1 VITLY
6 VYTMIWRLIRPII
19 PLILWQRTRK
29 SKELAN
35 RRIERYGL
43 IDENVNGLPPHS
55 GRRIWLHGVS
65 VGETL
70 AALRLARALANHL
83 PDHKFLITTN
93 TITGLGV
100 IQAAIADQPG
110 FPVSYV
116 MQPLD
121 HPDFIDRFL
130 ANWHPVAAIFM
141 ESDFWPNLI
150 LRSKQFGIPVIFAS
164 SQLSDK
170 AAAKWIKRP
179 AFAKQIFA
187 AADLILPVDSQQA
200 EQFRRLIG
208 ATRDAPQIH
217 VVGSLKLPDIQPPDP
232 HLQQTL
238 HKAAANRR
246 VFLAASTH
254 HGEDQIIIDAA
265 RMLGAGWLTIIAPR
279 HPQRG
284 DSVAALA
291 GQAPQRRHSAM
302 PDQTETIFIMD
313 SLGEMGTLF
322 NLANYVFL
330 GGSLVPAGGHNPLE
344 PATFGLPILTGPHIF
359 KNSAEFNGLA
369 AADAVFDVRDAETIT
384 TQIHMLEKDPK
395 RRAKLAKSAKDYVTV
410 AHQRVSVA
418 ARAIEHVLHKDK

>member
-1 VITLY
+1 MTLSFY
-6 VYTMIWRLIRPII
+6 SMIWRLVRPII
-19 PLILWQRTRK
+19 PLILWQRTRN

-35 RRIERYGL
+35 RRIERYGR
-43 IDENVNGLPPHS
+43 IDANLNRSPPHS

-65 VGETL
+65 VGETV

-83 PDHKFLITTN
+83 PDHEFLITTN
-93 TITGLGV
+93 TITSLGV
-100 IQAAIADQPG
+100 IQAAMADQPSL
-110 FPVSYV
+110 PVSHV

-121 HPDFIDRFL
+121 HPDFVDQFL
-130 ANWHPVAAIFM
+130 ANWRPVAAIFM

-164 SQLSDK
+164 SQLSNK
-170 AAAKWIKRP
+170 AAAKWMKRP
-179 AFAKQIFA
+179 AFAKQLFA

-200 EQFRRLIG
+200 DQFRRLIG
-208 ATRDAPQIH
+208 TAKDAPQIQ
-217 VVGSLKLPDIQPPDP
+217 VVGSLKLPDIQPPNA

-238 HKAAANRR
+238 QKAAANRR

-279 HPQRG
+279 HPHRG
-284 DSVAALA
+284 DSIAALA
-291 GQAPQRRHSAM
+291 GQAPQRSHGAM
-302 PDQTETIFIMD
+302 PDQNETIFIMD

-322 NLANYVFL
+322 NLADYVFL

-344 PATFGLPILTGPHIF
+344 PAAFGLPILTGPHIF

-384 TQIHMLEKDPK
+384 AQIHLLEKDRK
-395 RRAKLAKSAKDYVTV
+395 RRAKLAKSATDYVTI

-418 ARAIEHVLHKDK
+418 ARAIDHVLNKDK

>member
-1 VITLY
+1 MTLT
-6 VYTMIWRLIRPII
+6 VYNVLWRLIRPII
-19 PLILWQRTRK
+19 PLILWQRTRNG
-29 SKELAN
+29 KELAN
-35 RRIERYGL
+35 RRIERYGRT
-43 IDENVNGLPPHS
+43 DANVNRSPPHS

-65 VGETL
+65 VGETV

-83 PDHKFLITTN
+83 PDHEFLITTN
-93 TITGLGV
+93 TITGLAV
-100 IQAAIADQPG
+100 IQATMADQPG
-110 FPVSYV
+110 LPVSHV

-121 HPDFIDRFL
+121 HPDFVDQFL

-164 SQLSDK
+164 SQLSNK
-170 AAAKWIKRP
+170 AAAKWMKRP
-179 AFAKQIFA
+179 AFARQLFA
-187 AADLILPVDSQQA
+187 AANLILPTDSQQA
-200 EQFRRLIG
+200 EQFRCLVG
-208 ATRDAPQIH
+208 TAKDAPQIQ
-217 VVGSLKLPDIQPPDP
+217 VVGSLKLPDIQPPNA

-279 HPQRG
+279 HPHRG
-284 DSVAALA
+284 DSIAALA
-291 GQAPQRRHSAM
+291 GQAPQRSHGAM
-302 PDQTETIFIMD
+302 PGQNETIFIMD

-322 NLANYVFL
+322 SLANYVFL
-330 GGSLVPAGGHNPLE
+330 GGSLVRAGGHNPLE
-344 PATFGLPILTGPHIF
+344 PAAFGLPILTGPHIF
-359 KNSAEFNGLA
+359 KNSAEFYGLA

-384 TQIHMLEKDPK
+384 AQIHLLEKDPK
-395 RRAKLAKSAKDYVTV
+395 RRAKLAKSAKDYVTI

-418 ARAIEHVLHKDK
+418 ARAIDDVLNKDK

>member
-1 VITLY
+1 MTLI
-6 VYTMIWRLIRPII
+6 VYNMIWRLIRPIV
-19 PLILWQRTRK
+19 PLILWQRTRNG
-29 SKELAN
+29 KELAN
-35 RRIERYGL
+35 RRIERYGRT
-43 IDENVNGLPPHS
+43 DAHVNRSPPHS

-65 VGETL
+65 VGETM

-83 PDHKFLITTN
+83 PDHEFLITTN

-100 IQAAIADQPG
+100 IQATMADQTG
-110 FPVSYV
+110 LPVSHV

-121 HPDFIDRFL
+121 HPDFVDQFL

-150 LRSKQFGIPVIFAS
+150 LRSKKIGIPVIFAS
-164 SQLSDK
+164 SQLSNK
-170 AAAKWIKRP
+170 AAAKWMKRP
-179 AFAKQIFA
+179 AFARQLFA
-187 AADLILPVDSQQA
+187 AANLILPADSQQA
-200 EQFRRLIG
+200 EQFRCLVG
-208 ATRDAPQIH
+208 TAKDAPQIQ
-217 VVGSLKLPDIQPPDP
+217 VVGSLKLPDIQPPNA

-279 HPQRG
+279 HPHRG
-284 DSVAALA
+284 DSIAALA
-291 GQAPQRRHSAM
+291 GQAPQRSHGAM
-302 PDQTETIFIMD
+302 PDQNETIFIMD

-330 GGSLVPAGGHNPLE
+330 GGSLVRAGGHNPLE

-359 KNSAEFNGLA
+359 KNSAEFCGLA

-384 TQIHMLEKDPK
+384 AQIHLLEKDPK
-395 RRAKLAKSAKDYVTV
+395 RRAKLAKSAKDYVTI

-418 ARAIEHVLHKDK
+418 AHAIDHVLNKDK

>member
-65 VGETL
+65 VGETV
-70 AALRLARALANHL
+70 AALRLAQSLANHL
-83 PDHKFLITTN
+83 PDHEFLITTN

-100 IQAAIADQPG
+100 IQAAMADRPG
-110 FPVSYV
+110 LPVSHV

-121 HPDFIDRFL
+121 HPDFIDQFL
-130 ANWHPVAAIFM
+130 NNWHPVAAIFM

-208 ATRDAPQIH
+208 TARDAPQIH

-410 AHQRVSVA
+410 AHQR
-418 ARAIEHVLHKDK
+418 RGTRH

>member
-1 VITLY
+1 MTLT
-6 VYTMIWRLIRPII
+6 VYNMLWRLIRPII
-19 PLILWQRTRK
+19 PLILWQRTRNG
-29 SKELAN
+29 KELAN
-35 RRIERYGL
+35 RRIERYGRT
-43 IDENVNGLPPHS
+43 DANVNRSPPHS

-65 VGETL
+65 VGETV

-83 PDHKFLITTN
+83 PDHEFLITTN
-93 TITGLGV
+93 TITGIGV
-100 IQAAIADQPG
+100 IQATIADQPG
-110 FPVSYV
+110 LPVSHV

-121 HPDFIDRFL
+121 HPNFVDQFL

-164 SQLSDK
+164 SQLSNK
-170 AAAKWIKRP
+170 AAAKWMKRP
-179 AFAKQIFA
+179 AFARQLFA
-187 AADLILPVDSQQA
+187 AANLILPADSQQA
-200 EQFRRLIG
+200 EQFRCLVG
-208 ATRDAPQIH
+208 TAKDAPQIQ
-217 VVGSLKLPDIQPPDP
+217 VVGSLKLPDIQPPNA

-279 HPQRG
+279 HPHRG
-284 DSVAALA
+284 DSIAALA
-291 GQAPQRRHSAM
+291 GQAPQRSHGAM
-302 PDQTETIFIMD
+302 PDQNETIFIMD

-330 GGSLVPAGGHNPLE
+330 GGSLVRAGGHNPLE
-344 PATFGLPILTGPHIF
+344 PAAFGLPILTGPYIF
-359 KNSAEFNGLA
+359 KNSAEFYGLA

-384 TQIHMLEKDPK
+384 AQIHLLEKDPK
-395 RRAKLAKSAKDYVTV
+395 RRAKLAKSAKDYVTI

-418 ARAIEHVLHKDK
+418 AHAIDHVLNKDK

>member
-1 VITLY
+1 MTLV
-6 VYTMIWRLIRPII
+6 VYNMIWRLIRPIV
-19 PLILWQRTRK
+19 PLILWQRTRDG
-29 SKELAN
+29 KELAN
-35 RRIERYGL
+35 RRIERYGRT
-43 IDENVNGLPPHS
+43 DANVNRSPPHS
-55 GRRIWLHGVS
+55 SRRIWLHGVS
-65 VGETL
+65 VGETV

-83 PDHKFLITTN
+83 PDHEFLITTN

-100 IQAAIADQPG
+100 IQATMADQPSL
-110 FPVSYV
+110 PVSHV

-121 HPDFIDRFL
+121 HPDFVDQFL

-170 AAAKWIKRP
+170 AAAKWMKRP
-179 AFAKQIFA
+179 AFARQLFA
-187 AADLILPVDSQQA
+187 AANLILPADSQQA
-200 EQFRRLIG
+200 EQFRCLVG
-208 ATRDAPQIH
+208 TAKDAPQIQ
-217 VVGSLKLPDIQPPDP
+217 VVGSLKLPDIQPPNA

-279 HPQRG
+279 HPHRG
-284 DSVAALA
+284 DSIAALA
-291 GQAPQRRHSAM
+291 GQAPQRSHGAM
-302 PDQTETIFIMD
+302 PDQNETIFIMD

-330 GGSLVPAGGHNPLE
+330 GGSLVRAGGHNPLE
-344 PATFGLPILTGPHIF
+344 PAAFGLPILTGPYIF

-384 TQIHMLEKDPK
+384 AQIHLLEKDPK
-395 RRAKLAKSAKDYVTV
+395 RRAKLAKSAKDYVTI

-418 ARAIEHVLHKDK
+418 AHAIDHVLNKDK

>member
-1 VITLY
+1 MTLTFY
-6 VYTMIWRLIRPII
+6 NMIWRLVRPII
-19 PLILWQRTRK
+19 PLILWQRTRNG
-29 SKELAN
+29 KELAN
-35 RRIERYGL
+35 RRIERFGRT
-43 IDENVNGLPPHS
+43 DANVNRSPPHS

-65 VGETL
+65 VGETV
-70 AALRLARALANHL
+70 AALRLARALANYS
-83 PDHKFLITTN
+83 PDHEFLITTN

-100 IQAAIADQPG
+100 IRATMADQPG
-110 FPVSYV
+110 LPISYV

-121 HPDFIDRFL
+121 HPDFVDQFL

-164 SQLSDK
+164 SQLSNK
-170 AAAKWIKRP
+170 ATAKWMKRP
-179 AFAKQIFA
+179 TFAKQLFA
-187 AADLILPVDSQQA
+187 AANLILPIDSQQA
-200 EQFRRLIG
+200 DQFRRLTG
-208 ATRDAPQIH
+208 TAKNVPQIQ
-217 VVGSLKLPDIQPPDP
+217 VIGSLKLPDIQPPDP

-279 HPQRG
+279 HPHRG
-284 DSVAALA
+284 DSIAALA
-291 GQAPQRRHSAM
+291 GHAPQRSHGAM
-302 PDQTETIFIMD
+302 PDQNETIFVMD
-313 SLGEMGTLF
+313 SLGEMGALF

-344 PATFGLPILTGPHIF
+344 PAAYGLPILTGPYIF

-369 AADAVFDVRDAETIT
+369 AADAVFDVRDAATIT
-384 TQIHMLEKDPK
+384 AQIHLLERDPK
-395 RRAKLAKSAKDYVTV
+395 RSAKLAKSAKDYVTI

>member
-1 VITLY
+1 MTLT
-6 VYTMIWRLIRPII
+6 VYNMIWRLIRPII
-19 PLILWQRTRK
+19 PLILWQRTRNG
-29 SKELAN
+29 KELAN
-35 RRIERYGL
+35 RRIERYGR
-43 IDENVNGLPPHS
+43 IDANVNRSPPNS

-65 VGETL
+65 VGETV

-83 PDHKFLITTN
+83 PDHEFLITTN

-100 IQAAIADQPG
+100 IQAAMADQPG
-110 FPVSYV
+110 LLVSHV

-121 HPDFIDRFL
+121 HPDFVDQFL
-130 ANWHPVAAIFM
+130 ANWRPVAAIFM

-164 SQLSDK
+164 SQLSNK
-170 AAAKWIKRP
+170 AAAKWMKRP
-179 AFAKQIFA
+179 AFAKQLFA

-200 EQFRRLIG
+200 DQFRRLIG
-208 ATRDAPQIH
+208 TAKDAPQIQ
-217 VVGSLKLPDIQPPDP
+217 VVGSLKLPDIQPPNT

-238 HKAAANRR
+238 QKAAANRR

-279 HPQRG
+279 HPHRG
-284 DSVAALA
+284 DSIAALA
-291 GQAPQRRHSAM
+291 GQAPQRSHGAM
-302 PDQTETIFIMD
+302 PDQNETIFIMD

-344 PATFGLPILTGPHIF
+344 PAAFGLPILTGPHIF

-384 TQIHMLEKDPK
+384 AQIHLLEKDPK
-395 RRAKLAKSAKDYVTV
+395 RRAKLAKSAKDYVTI

-418 ARAIEHVLHKDK
+418 ARAIDHVLNKDK

>member
-1 VITLY
+1 MTLT
-6 VYTMIWRLIRPII
+6 VYNMIWRLIRPII
-19 PLILWQRTRK
+19 PLILWQRTRNG
-29 SKELAN
+29 KELAN
-35 RRIERYGL
+35 RRIERYGR
-43 IDENVNGLPPHS
+43 IDANVNRSPPNS

-65 VGETL
+65 VGETV
-70 AALRLARALANHL
+70 AALRLARALADHL
-83 PDHKFLITTN
+83 PDHEFLITTN

-100 IQAAIADQPG
+100 IQAAMADQPG
-110 FPVSYV
+110 LPVSHV

-121 HPDFIDRFL
+121 HPDFIDQFL
-130 ANWHPVAAIFM
+130 ANWRPVAAIFM

-164 SQLSDK
+164 SQLSNK
-170 AAAKWIKRP
+170 AAAKWMKRP
-179 AFAKQIFA
+179 AFAKQLFA

-200 EQFRRLIG
+200 DQFRRLIG
-208 ATRDAPQIH
+208 TAKDAPQIQ
-217 VVGSLKLPDIQPPDP
+217 VVGSLKLPDIQPPNA

-238 HKAAANRR
+238 QKAAANRR

-279 HPQRG
+279 HPHRG
-284 DSVAALA
+284 DSIAALA
-291 GQAPQRRHSAM
+291 GQASQRSHGAM
-302 PDQTETIFIMD
+302 PDQNETIFIMD

-344 PATFGLPILTGPHIF
+344 PAAFGLPILTGPHIF

-384 TQIHMLEKDPK
+384 AQIHLLEKDPK
-395 RRAKLAKSAKDYVTV
+395 RRAKLAKSAKDYVTI

-418 ARAIEHVLHKDK
+418 ARAIDHVLNKDK

>member
-1 VITLY
+1 MTLT
-6 VYTMIWRLIRPII
+6 VYNVLWRLIRPII
-19 PLILWQRTRK
+19 PLILWQRTRNG
-29 SKELAN
+29 KELAN
-35 RRIERYGL
+35 RRIERYGRT
-43 IDENVNGLPPHS
+43 DANVNRSPPHS

-65 VGETL
+65 VGETV

-83 PDHKFLITTN
+83 PDHEFLITTN

-100 IQAAIADQPG
+100 IQATMADQTG
-110 FPVSYV
+110 LPVSHV

-121 HPDFIDRFL
+121 HPDFVDQFL

-164 SQLSDK
+164 SQLSNK
-170 AAAKWIKRP
+170 AAAKWMKRP
-179 AFAKQIFA
+179 AFARQLFA
-187 AADLILPVDSQQA
+187 AANLILPADSQQA
-200 EQFRRLIG
+200 EQFRCLVG
-208 ATRDAPQIH
+208 TAKDAPQIQ
-217 VVGSLKLPDIQPPDP
+217 VVGSLKLPDIQPPNA

-279 HPQRG
+279 HPHRG
-284 DSVAALA
+284 DSIAALA
-291 GQAPQRRHSAM
+291 GQAPQRSHGAM
-302 PDQTETIFIMD
+302 PDQNETIFIMD
-313 SLGEMGTLF
+313 SLGEMGALF

-330 GGSLVPAGGHNPLE
+330 GGSLVRAGGHNPLE
-344 PATFGLPILTGPHIF
+344 PAAFGLPILTGPHIF
-359 KNSAEFNGLA
+359 KNSAEFCGLA

-384 TQIHMLEKDPK
+384 AQIHLLEKDPK
-395 RRAKLAKSAKDYVTV
+395 RRAKLAKSAKDYVTI

-418 ARAIEHVLHKDK
+418 ARAIDDVLNKDK

>member
-1 VITLY
+1 MITLY

-65 VGETL
+65 VGETV

-100 IQAAIADQPG
+100 IQAATADQPG
-110 FPVSYV
+110 LPVNHV

-121 HPDFIDRFL
+121 HPDFVDQFL
-130 ANWHPVAAIFM
+130 VNWHPVAAIFM
-141 ESDFWPNLI
+141 ESDFWPSLI

-164 SQLSDK
+164 SQLSNK
-170 AAAKWIKRP
+170 AVAKWMKHP
-179 AFAKQIFA
+179 AFAKQLFA

-200 EQFRRLIG
+200 DQFRRLI
-208 ATRDAPQIH
+208 ANAKDEPQIQ
-217 VVGSLKLPDIQPPDP
+217 VVGSLKLPDIQAPNP

-238 HKAAANRR
+238 NKAAANRR

-254 HGEDQIIIDAA
+254 HGEDQIILDAA

-279 HPQRG
+279 HPRRG
-284 DSVAALA
+284 DSIAALA
-291 GQAPQRRHSAM
+291 KQAPQRSHGEI
-302 PDQTETIFIMD
+302 PDQNTTIFIK
-313 SLGEMGTLF
+313 
-322 NLANYVFL
+322 
-330 GGSLVPAGGHNPLE
+330 P
-344 PATFGLPILTGPHIF
+344 
-359 KNSAEFNGLA
+359 
-369 AADAVFDVRDAETIT
+369 
-384 TQIHMLEKDPK
+384 
-395 RRAKLAKSAKDYVTV
+395 
-410 AHQRVSVA
+410 
-418 ARAIEHVLHKDK
+418 

>member
-1 VITLY
+1 
-6 VYTMIWRLIRPII
+6 
-19 PLILWQRTRK
+19 
-29 SKELAN
+29 
-35 RRIERYGL
+35 
-43 IDENVNGLPPHS
+43 
-55 GRRIWLHGVS
+55 
-65 VGETL
+65 
-70 AALRLARALANHL
+70 
-83 PDHKFLITTN
+83 
-93 TITGLGV
+93 
-100 IQAAIADQPG
+100 
-110 FPVSYV
+110 

-121 HPDFIDRFL
+121 HPDFVDQFL
-130 ANWHPVAAIFM
+130 ANWRPVAAIFM

-164 SQLSDK
+164 SQLSNK
-170 AAAKWIKRP
+170 AAEKWMKRP
-179 AFAKQIFA
+179 AFAKKLFA

-200 EQFRRLIG
+200 DQLRRLIG
-208 ATRDAPQIH
+208 TAKDAPQIQ
-217 VVGSLKLPDIQPPDP
+217 VVGSLKLPDIQPPNT

-279 HPQRG
+279 HPHRG
-284 DSVAALA
+284 DSIAALA
-291 GQAPQRRHSAM
+291 GQASQRSHGAM
-302 PDQTETIFIMD
+302 PDQNETIFIMD

-344 PATFGLPILTGPHIF
+344 PAAFGLPILTGPHIF

-369 AADAVFDVRDAETIT
+369 AADAVFDVRDAKTIT
-384 TQIHMLEKDPK
+384 AQIHLLEKDPK
-395 RRAKLAKSAKDYVTV
+395 RRAKLAKSAKDYVTI

-418 ARAIEHVLHKDK
+418 ARAIDHVLNKDK

>member
-1 VITLY
+1 MTLT
-6 VYTMIWRLIRPII
+6 VYNVLWRLIRPII
-19 PLILWQRTRK
+19 PLILWQRTRNG
-29 SKELAN
+29 KELAN
-35 RRIERYGL
+35 RRIERYGRT
-43 IDENVNGLPPHS
+43 DANVNRSPPHS

-65 VGETL
+65 VGETV

-83 PDHKFLITTN
+83 PDHEFLITTN

-100 IQAAIADQPG
+100 IQATMADQTG
-110 FPVSYV
+110 LPVSHV

-121 HPDFIDRFL
+121 HPDFVDQFL

-164 SQLSDK
+164 SQLSNK
-170 AAAKWIKRP
+170 AAAKWMKRP
-179 AFAKQIFA
+179 AFARQLFA
-187 AADLILPVDSQQA
+187 AANLILPADSQQA
-200 EQFRRLIG
+200 EQFRCLVG
-208 ATRDAPQIH
+208 TAKDAPQIQ
-217 VVGSLKLPDIQPPDP
+217 VVGSLKLPDIQPPNA
-232 HLQQTL
+232 HLQQML

-279 HPQRG
+279 HPHRG
-284 DSVAALA
+284 DSIAALA
-291 GQAPQRRHSAM
+291 GQAPQRSHGAM
-302 PDQTETIFIMD
+302 PDQKETIFIMD
-313 SLGEMGTLF
+313 SLGEMGALF

-330 GGSLVPAGGHNPLE
+330 GGSLVRAGGHNPLE
-344 PATFGLPILTGPHIF
+344 PANFGLPILTGPHIF
-359 KNSAEFNGLA
+359 KNSAEFCGLA

-384 TQIHMLEKDPK
+384 AQIHLLEKDPK
-395 RRAKLAKSAKDYVTV
+395 RRAKLAKSAKDYVTI

-418 ARAIEHVLHKDK
+418 ARAIDDVLNKDK

>member
-1 VITLY
+1 
-6 VYTMIWRLIRPII
+6 MIWRLIRPII
-19 PLILWQRTRK
+19 PLILWQRTRNG
-29 SKELAN
+29 KELAN
-35 RRIERYGL
+35 RRIERFGRT
-43 IDENVNGLPPHS
+43 DANVNRSPPHS

-65 VGETL
+65 VGETV
-70 AALRLARALANHL
+70 AALRLARALANYS
-83 PDHKFLITTN
+83 PDHEFLITTN

-100 IQAAIADQPG
+100 IRATMADQPG
-110 FPVSYV
+110 LPISYV

-121 HPDFIDRFL
+121 HPDFVDQFL

-164 SQLSDK
+164 SQLSNK
-170 AAAKWIKRP
+170 ATAKWMKRP
-179 AFAKQIFA
+179 TFAKQLFA
-187 AADLILPVDSQQA
+187 AANLILPIDSQQA
-200 EQFRRLIG
+200 DQFRRLTG
-208 ATRDAPQIH
+208 TAKNVPQIQ
-217 VVGSLKLPDIQPPDP
+217 VIGSLKLPDIQPPDP

-279 HPQRG
+279 HPHRG
-284 DSVAALA
+284 DSIAALA
-291 GQAPQRRHSAM
+291 GHAPQRSHGAM
-302 PDQTETIFIMD
+302 PDQNETIFVMD
-313 SLGEMGTLF
+313 SLGEMGALF

-344 PATFGLPILTGPHIF
+344 PAAYGLPILTGPYIF

-369 AADAVFDVRDAETIT
+369 AADAVFDVRDAATIT
-384 TQIHMLEKDPK
+384 AQIHLLERDPK
-395 RRAKLAKSAKDYVTV
+395 RSAKLAKSAKDYVTI

-418 ARAIEHVLHKDK
+418 ARAIDHVLNKDK

>member
-1 VITLY
+1 MTLT
-6 VYTMIWRLIRPII
+6 VYNMIWRLIRPII
-19 PLILWQRTRK
+19 PLILWQRTRNG
-29 SKELAN
+29 KELAN
-35 RRIERYGL
+35 RRIERYGR
-43 IDENVNGLPPHS
+43 IDANVNRSPPNS

-65 VGETL
+65 VGETV
-70 AALRLARALANHL
+70 AALRLARALADHL
-83 PDHKFLITTN
+83 PDHEFLITTN

-100 IQAAIADQPG
+100 IQAAMADQPG
-110 FPVSYV
+110 LPVSHV

-121 HPDFIDRFL
+121 HPDFVDQFL
-130 ANWHPVAAIFM
+130 ANWRPFAAIFM

-164 SQLSDK
+164 SQLSNK
-170 AAAKWIKRP
+170 AAAKWMKRP
-179 AFAKQIFA
+179 AFAKQLFA
-187 AADLILPVDSQQA
+187 AADLILPVDPQQA
-200 EQFRRLIG
+200 DQFRQLIG
-208 ATRDAPQIH
+208 TAKHTQQIQ

-232 HLQQTL
+232 DLQQIL

-279 HPQRG
+279 HPHRG
-284 DSVAALA
+284 DSIAALA
-291 GQAPQRRHSAM
+291 GQASQRGHGAM
-302 PDQTETIFIMD
+302 PDQNETIFIMD

-330 GGSLVPAGGHNPLE
+330 GGSLEPAGGHNPLE
-344 PATFGLPILTGPHIF
+344 PAAFGLPILTGPHIF

-384 TQIHMLEKDPK
+384 AQIHQLEKDPK
-395 RRAKLAKSAKDYVTV
+395 RRAKLAKAAKNYVTL
-410 AHQRVSVA
+410 AHQRVNVA
-418 ARAIEHVLHKDK
+418 ARAIDLVLSKDK

>member
-1 VITLY
+1 MVLS
-6 VYTMIWRLIRPII
+6 VYNMVWRLLRPLI
-19 PLILWQRTRK
+19 PLILWYRTRRG
-29 SKELAN
+29 KEMAS
-35 RRIERYGL
+35 RRLERYGRSD
-43 IDENVNGLPPHS
+43 IPANKIPPRVT
-55 GRRIWLHGVS
+55 GRIWLHGVS
-65 VGETL
+65 VGETV

-83 PDHKFLITTN
+83 PDHEFLITTN

-100 IQAAIADQPG
+100 IQAAMADQPG
-110 FPVSYV
+110 LPVSHV

-121 HPDFIDRFL
+121 HPDFVDQFL
-130 ANWHPVAAIFM
+130 ANWRPVAAIFM

-164 SQLSDK
+164 SQLSNK
-170 AAAKWIKRP
+170 AAAKWMKRP
-179 AFAKQIFA
+179 AFAKQLFA

-200 EQFRRLIG
+200 DQFRRLIG
-208 ATRDAPQIH
+208 TAKDAPQIQ
-217 VVGSLKLPDIQPPDP
+217 VVGSLKLPDIQPPNA

-279 HPQRG
+279 HPHRG
-284 DSVAALA
+284 DSIAALA
-291 GQAPQRRHSAM
+291 GQASQRSHGAI
-302 PDQTETIFIMD
+302 PDQNETIFIMD

-322 NLANYVFL
+322 NLADYVFL

-344 PATFGLPILTGPHIF
+344 PAAFGLPILTGPHIF

-384 TQIHMLEKDPK
+384 AQIHLLEKDPK
-395 RRAKLAKSAKDYVTV
+395 RRAKLAKSAKDYVTI

-418 ARAIEHVLHKDK
+418 ARAVDHVLNKDK

>member
-1 VITLY
+1 MTLI
-6 VYTMIWRLIRPII
+6 VYNMIWRLIRPFV
-19 PLILWQRTRK
+19 PLILWQRTRNG
-29 SKELAN
+29 KELAN
-35 RRIERYGL
+35 RRIERYGRANA
-43 IDENVNGLPPHS
+43 NVNRSPPHS

-65 VGETL
+65 VGETV

-83 PDHKFLITTN
+83 PDHEFLITTN
-93 TITGLGV
+93 TIAGLAV
-100 IQAAIADQPG
+100 IQATMADQPG
-110 FPVSYV
+110 LPVSHV

-121 HPDFIDRFL
+121 HPDFIDQFL

-170 AAAKWIKRP
+170 AAAKWMKRP
-179 AFAKQIFA
+179 AFARQLFA
-187 AADLILPVDSQQA
+187 AANLILPADSQQA
-200 EQFRRLIG
+200 EQFRCLVG
-208 ATRDAPQIH
+208 TAKDAPHIQ
-217 VVGSLKLPDIQPPDP
+217 VVGSLKLPDIQPPNA
-232 HLQQTL
+232 HLQQML

-279 HPQRG
+279 HPHRG
-284 DSVAALA
+284 DSIAALA
-291 GQAPQRRHSAM
+291 GQAPQRSHGAM
-302 PDQTETIFIMD
+302 PDQNETIFIMD

-330 GGSLVPAGGHNPLE
+330 GGSLVRAGGHNPLE
-344 PATFGLPILTGPHIF
+344 PAAFGLPILTGPHIF
-359 KNSAEFNGLA
+359 KNSAEFSGLA

-384 TQIHMLEKDPK
+384 AQIHLLEKDPK
-395 RRAKLAKSAKDYVTV
+395 RRAKLAKSARDYVTI

-418 ARAIEHVLHKDK
+418 AHAIDHVLNKDK